1 MYYCIGYTSNNDWST
16 SEIPLNQYQGKLQE
30 RLLRDFNKLELCKK
44 IQLLKDELLVKA
56 REDELQRLIKEKK
69 QLQEDHHHQLLLRD
83 KEQQEREQQLQTNE
97 ATLALQLQEANT
109 LLQQAEKYKEEL
121 HKELKDERQLSSSL
135 MKQKGKQVT
144 ASEKD
149 EIIESL
155 KTKLDDEKKAEKK
168 LRQELLEEIE
178 SLEQQLQ
185 QVKDHKEVGVQF
197 DYLIPQSGM
206 CVCILVVDMMCLY
219 CFRFDRLQCHYSW
232 TEALSSTRRQVSL
245 ITLGEI
251 WIHIT
256 LS

>member
-16 SEIPLNQYQGKLQE
+16 TEVPLDQYQEKLQE
-30 RLLRDFNKLELCKK
+30 RW
-44 IQLLKDELLVKA
+44 DELPSGKEIMRLKQQLKEREEELQKERRMKTQDESLVKA
-56 REDELQRLIKEKK
+56 REDELQRLIKEKE

-83 KEQQEREQQLQTNE
+83 KEQQEREQQLQTNQ

-121 HKELKDERQLSSSL
+121 HKELKEERQLSSSF

-155 KTKLDDEKKAEKK
+155 KTKLDDEKKEEKK
-168 LRQELLEEIE
+168 LREELLEEIE

-197 DYLIPQSGM
+197 DYLIPQSGV
-206 CVCILVVDMMCLY
+206 CVCVCTGSRYD
-219 CFRFDRLQCHYSW
+219 
-232 TEALSSTRRQVSL
+232 VSVL
-245 ITLGEI
+245 FQI
-251 WIHIT
+251 
-256 LS
+256 

>member
-16 SEIPLNQYQGKLQE
+16 SEIPLDQYQEKLQE
-30 RLLRDFNKLELCKK
+30 RRKEWEETQIREIMHLKQQLKEREEELKEERRMMT
-44 IQLLKDELLVKA
+44 QDELLVKA

-69 QLQEDHHHQLLLRD
+69 QLQEDHHQLLLRD
-83 KEQQEREQQLQTNE
+83 KEQQEREQQLQTNQ

-155 KTKLDDEKKAEKK
+155 KTKLDDEKKEEKK
-168 LRQELLEEIE
+168 LREELQEEIE

-185 QVKDHKEVGVQF
+185 QF
-197 DYLIPQSGM
+197 IIPQSGM
-206 CVCILVVDMMCLY
+206 CVCVY
-219 CFRFDRLQCHYSW
+219 W
-232 TEALSSTRRQVSL
+232 
-245 ITLGEI
+245 
-251 WIHIT
+251 
-256 LS
+256 

>member
-16 SEIPLNQYQGKLQE
+16 SVIPLDQYQEKLQV
-30 RLLRDFNKLELCKK
+30 RILSDFNELELSKK
-44 IQLLKDELLVKA
+44 IQLFKDGSLVKA
-56 REDELQRLIKEKK
+56 REDAFQSLIKEKK

-83 KEQQEREQQLQTNE
+83 KEQQEREQQLQTNQ

-121 HKELKDERQLSSSL
+121 HKELKEERQLSSSL

-155 KTKLDDEKKAEKK
+155 KTKLDDEMKEEKK

-185 QVKDHKEVGVQF
+185 QF
-197 DYLIPQSGM
+197 IIPQSGM

-219 CFRFDRLQCHYSW
+219 CFRFDRL
-232 TEALSSTRRQVSL
+232 
-245 ITLGEI
+245 
-251 WIHIT
+251 
-256 LS
+256 

>member
-16 SEIPLNQYQGKLQE
+16 SEIPLDQYQEKLQK
-30 RLLRDFNKLELCKK
+30 RILSDFNELELSKK
-44 IQLLKDELLVKA
+44 IQLLKDESLVKA

-83 KEQQEREQQLQTNE
+83 KEQQEREQQLQTNQ

-121 HKELKDERQLSSSL
+121 HKELKEERQLSSSL

-155 KTKLDDEKKAEKK
+155 KTKLDDEKKEEKK

-178 SLEQQLQ
+178 SLQQQLQ

-206 CVCILVVDMMCLY
+206 CVCTGSRYD
-219 CFRFDRLQCHYSW
+219 
-232 TEALSSTRRQVSL
+232 VSVL
-245 ITLGEI
+245 FQI
-251 WIHIT
+251 
-256 LS
+256 

>member
-16 SEIPLNQYQGKLQE
+16 SEIPLDQYQEKLQKRWDELPSGKEIMRLKQQLKE
-30 RLLRDFNKLELCKK
+30 REEELQKEVQK
-44 IQLLKDELLVKA
+44 ERRMKTQDELLVKA
-56 REDELQRLIKEKK
+56 REDELQRVIKEKE
-69 QLQEDHHHQLLLRD
+69 QLQADHHQLLLRD
-83 KEQQEREQQLQTNE
+83 KEQQEREQQLQTNQ
-97 ATLALQLQEANT
+97 ATLALQLQKANT

-121 HKELKDERQLSSSL
+121 HKELKDERQLSSNL

-155 KTKLDDEKKAEKK
+155 KTKLDDEKKEEKI

-178 SLEQQLQ
+178 SLQQQLQ

-206 CVCILVVDMMCLY
+206 CVCVLVCRYD
-219 CFRFDRLQCHYSW
+219 
-232 TEALSSTRRQVSL
+232 VSVL
-245 ITLGEI
+245 FQI
-251 WIHIT
+251 
-256 LS
+256 

>member
-16 SEIPLNQYQGKLQE
+16 SEIPLDQYQEKLQE
-30 RLLRDFNKLELCKK
+30 RWYELPSGKEIMCLKQ
-44 IQLLKDELLVKA
+44 QLKEREEELQKERRMKTQHESLVKA
-56 REDELQRLIKEKK
+56 REEELQRLIKEKK
-69 QLQEDHHHQLLLRD
+69 QLQEDHQLLLRD
-83 KEQQEREQQLQTNE
+83 KEQQEREQQLQTNQ

-121 HKELKDERQLSSSL
+121 YKELKEERQLSSSL

-144 ASEKD
+144 VSEKD

-155 KTKLDDEKKAEKK
+155 KTKLDDEKKEEKK

-178 SLEQQLQ
+178 SLQQQLQ

-206 CVCILVVDMMCLY
+206 CVCVCTGGRYD
-219 CFRFDRLQCHYSW
+219 
-232 TEALSSTRRQVSL
+232 VSVL
-245 ITLGEI
+245 FQI
-251 WIHIT
+251 
-256 LS
+256 

>member
-16 SEIPLNQYQGKLQE
+16 SEIPLDQYQEKLQK
-30 RLLRDFNKLELCKK
+30 RILSDFSELELSKK
-44 IQLLKDELLVKA
+44 IQLFKDESLVKA

-83 KEQQEREQQLQTNE
+83 NEQQEREQQLQTNQ

-121 HKELKDERQLSSSL
+121 HKELKEERQLSSSL

-155 KTKLDDEKKAEKK
+155 KTKLDDEKKEEKK
-168 LRQELLEEIE
+168 LRQELQEKVE

-185 QVKDHKEVGVQF
+185 QF
-197 DYLIPQSGM
+197 IIPQSGM
-206 CVCILVVDMMCLY
+206 CVCVLVVDMMCLY
-219 CFRFDRLQCHYSW
+219 CFRFDRL
-232 TEALSSTRRQVSL
+232 
-245 ITLGEI
+245 
-251 WIHIT
+251 
-256 LS
+256 